1 MGTISEN
8 FSFSEFERSDTAK
21 KRGIINVI
29 STAKVRDSIVELVN
43 TVLQPLRTAVG
54 VPMPVNNGYRC
65 PELNAAVGGVP
76 TSQHMKGEAADIAT
90 SAPVLLARKA
100 VELGLPFDQI
110 GLYPTFVHFSHK
122 LGGPQRGQ
130 IFYSKN
136 YKGER
141 L

>member
-21 KRGIINVI
+21 KCGIINVI

-54 VPMPVNNGYRC
+54 IPMPVNSGYRC

>member
-1 MGTISEN
+1 MGTISKN
-8 FSFSEFERSDTAK
+8 FSYSEFER
-21 KRGIINVI
+21 R
-29 STAKVRDSIVELVN
+29 VRDSIEALVIN
-43 TVLQPLRTAVG
+43 VLQPLRTALG
-54 VPMPVNNGYRC
+54 VEMPVNSGYRC

-90 SAPVLLARKA
+90 PTPLRMARKA
-100 VELGLPFDQI
+100 VELGLPFDQMGI
-110 GLYPTFVHFSHK
+110 YPTFVHFSHK

-130 IFYSKN
+130 IFYSKY